1 MRSAPL
7 GAPGVVVLALALAGC
22 ASIDDEATSG
32 VGALEGDRTVH
43 HAYHAMTRLEMQRHM
58 QRLGEELLTLV
69 GLTTPAASPDETRRE
84 AVLASLERIA
94 ARARQVGG
102 RGTLTNYSLVNDY
115 MDGFL
120 DDVAMSSDFARRN
133 PPNLVPASR
142 LVQSCLACHG
152 SL

>member
-1 MRSAPL
+1 M
-7 GAPGVVVLALALAGC
+7 VLALALAGC
-22 ASIDDEATSG
+22 ASIDSADDEATSG
-32 VGALEGDRTVH
+32 AGAPEGDRTVH
-43 HAYHAMTRLEMQRHM
+43 HAYHAMTRPEMQRHM
-58 QRLGEELLTLV
+58 QGLAGELLTLV
-69 GLTTPAASPDETRRE
+69 GLTMPVASADEARRE
-84 AVLASLERIA
+84 AVLTSLERIA

-115 MDGFL
+115 VDGFL

-142 LVQSCLACHG
+142 LMQSCLACHG